1 AADFGRFEIID
12 TFVELIDCLIEGDD
26 ALVDRRLVGG
36 GEIFGCRSV
45 PVSDILRSQGVRAC
59 GSGRPCDRDSGRKRR
74 CTAGDCDLREI
85 VAPVTRFMPST
96 TETSTSSTS
105 GGGAAKTAK
114 A

>member
-1 AADFGRFEIID
+1 VALPIS
-12 TFVELIDCLIEGDD
+12 FVELIDSLIEVDD
-26 ALVDRRLVGG
+26 ALVDRRLVGV
-36 GEIFGCRSV
+36 GEILGCRSV
-45 PVSDILRSQGVRAC
+45 PVSDILRSQGVRDC
-59 GSGRPCDRDSGRKRR
+59 GSGRACDDDSDGKRR
-74 CTAGDCDLREI
+74 RGAGDCDLHEI